1 MKKYILFGIIVLLLL
16 CTLSILIYNYLV
28 SLFPLTYGDY
38 IVYNGYKYYPA
49 DDSVSGH
56 PTVDPDVK
64 LQVRL
69 YKNDG
74 TRVGVFQRFYGVVA
88 KIYKCVDVFTAP
100 VVKSLSAAVFCKGSR
115 IVKDGGLAVLAYGIG
130 IEIVVENNAV
140 NRIIFCDFRNTLC
153 YVFTDFGIS
162 RIKIELSVAVRDH
175 PIGIFAG
182 GVVF

>member
-74 TRVGVFQRFYGVVA
+74 TRVGVFRRFYA
-88 KIYKCVDVFTAP
+88 YEASYDEKDIFLNFDSMLFTRD
-100 VVKSLSAAVFCKGSR
+100 LE
-115 IVKDGGLAVLAYGIG
+115 LADEKWLP
-130 IEIVVENNAV
+130 E
-140 NRIIFCDFRNTLC
+140 
-153 YVFTDFGIS
+153 
-162 RIKIELSVAVRDH
+162 
-175 PIGIFAG
+175 
-182 GVVF
+182 